1 MPETRLS
8 QIDTPAELRARQLS
22 QPISRSRPPFFSQM
36 ASSAATS
43 ASPLLRIA
51 HSQMM
56 ATRQPPSSRLEIF
69 VASRSMFRA
78 NFSSQNTA
86 LVFGTEAL
94 RHPSWRCQKQP
105 WTNMAARYRGR
116 TISGLPGSFAECRRK
131 RNPAPCNAFRRR
143 TSGVVFFPLMPAIIR
158 ERVFASTMS
167 ANGCALSVVMRRRGP
182 E

>member
-1 MPETRLS
+1 MYSGNNLRYLVLSHHARPISSISLPETSHLTRS
-8 QIDTPAELRARQLS
+8 SETSVAPLR
-22 QPISRSRPPFFSQM
+22 
-36 ASSAATS
+36 
-43 ASPLLRIA
+43 RIA
-51 HSQMM
+51 HSQMI
-56 ATRQPPSSRLEIF
+56 ATRHPAAFSPATF

-78 NFSSQNTA
+78 NFSSQNAA

-105 WTNMAARYRGR
+105 WTNMAARYRGK

-158 ERVFASTMS
+158 DRIFASTMS
-167 ANGCALSVVMRRRGP
+167 ANGCALHAIMQRDES